1 MKRLLRSNL
10 TPGMI
15 VGEDVFSYANQ
26 LIVPKGMVLTDK
38 IITRL
43 EFYSIPYVKVK
54 DDPDEPFDPLLH
66 IVTMRT
72 VQNPLPFW
80 IFHQKHLLI
89 RSLLNPVRNSSNI
102 KQILIKVSMNSK
114 TV

>member
-1 MKRLLRSNL
+1 MKKLLRSNL

-54 DDPDEPFDPLLH
+54 DDPDEPFDSP
-66 IVTMRT
+66 VTYCD
-72 VQNPLPFW
+72 NEAGSKPAPFLD
-80 IFHQKHLLI
+80 IPSKSST
-89 RSLLNPVRNSSNI
+89 SLL
-102 KQILIKVSMNSK
+102 
-114 TV
+114 